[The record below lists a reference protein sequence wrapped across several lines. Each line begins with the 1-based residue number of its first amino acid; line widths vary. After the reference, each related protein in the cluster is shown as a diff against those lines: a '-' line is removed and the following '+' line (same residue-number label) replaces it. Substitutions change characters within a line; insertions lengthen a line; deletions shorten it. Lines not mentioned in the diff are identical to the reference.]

1 MKSNQ
6 QISEEEFSAKEREI
20 CLLFG
25 IVESA
30 IPATDENDDSAS
42 EERIQRIM
50 DRARR
55 EPSSAGEIRIERILT
70 RLKDRA
76 APTSEAT

>member
-1 MKSNQ
+1 MKSKQ

-30 IPATDENDDSAS
+30 IPANDESSDSEA
-42 EERIQRIM
+42 EEHIQRIM

-70 RLKDRA
+70 RLRDRA
-76 APTSEAT
+76 STVE